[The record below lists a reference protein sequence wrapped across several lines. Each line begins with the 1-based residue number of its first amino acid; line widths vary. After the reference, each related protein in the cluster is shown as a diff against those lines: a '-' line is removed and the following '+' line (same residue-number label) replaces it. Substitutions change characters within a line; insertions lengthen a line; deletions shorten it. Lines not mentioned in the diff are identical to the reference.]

1 MTTSTATTTPATQT
15 VALAIGGMT
24 CASCAA
30 RIGKRLN
37 KIDGVEAGVNYA
49 TEQATITFTDTTSV
63 DELIGEIE
71 AIGYTAE
78 LPHAADITLD
88 DDPPTAGTEDGTTRA
103 LRTRLIVSTLLTI
116 PVLALSMITPLQF
129 NNWQWLTFALA
140 WPVVLWGAWPL
151 HRAAWMNLR
160 HGAATMDTLISVGTL
175 AAFGWSVY
183 ALFWGTAG
191 MPNMTM
197 SFSFTIE
204 RGGGQGEIY
213 LCLLYT
219 SDAADE

>member
-1 MTTSTATTTPATQT
+1 MTTTTTTTTTTTSPATNT
-15 VALAIGGMT
+15 IALAIGGMT

-49 TEQATITFTDTTSV
+49 TEQATITFTDDTSV
-63 DELIGEIE
+63 DQLIGEIE
-71 AIGYTAE
+71 AIGYTAA
-78 LPHAADITLD
+78 L
-88 DDPPTAGTEDGTTRA
+88 PTADNAAEGSRPADDTEDNAARA
-103 LRTRLIVSTLLTI
+103 LRTRLIGSALLTV
-116 PVLALSMITPLQF
+116 PVLALSMITALQF

-140 WPVVLWGAWPL
+140 WPVVLWGAWPF

-183 ALFWGTAG
+183 ALFWGTA
-191 MPNMTM
+191 MTLA
-197 SFSFTIE
+197 SIHFGHLIHH
-204 RGGGQGEIY
+204 GK
-213 LCLLYT
+213 
-219 SDAADE
+219 